1 MVSALVVCH
10 SSQRFQKRAAL
21 TDSSALRLPKRAQNI
36 ATAAFRTTAVGVR
49 GCGRWSWTEASRP
62 ERSKIFSACRI
73 RRWSKPSAWRL
84 LVFADAFPFEF
95 GDFFDEALHF
105 LVIVHRLAD
114 AVFPGFGD
122 ADLPRFAIM
131 TLNQIQRG
139 VQFTAGAAAVWLAAS
154 AGTDRQGSAQEPAIV
169 GESSEPGTETALG
182 VG

>member
-1 MVSALVVCH
+1 M
-10 SSQRFQKRAAL
+10 
-21 TDSSALRLPKRAQNI
+21 
-36 ATAAFRTTAVGVR
+36 ATAVFRITAVGVR

-62 ERSKIFSACRI
+62 ESSKIFSAFRT
-73 RRWSKPSAWRL
+73 RRWRKPSAWWL
-84 LVFADAFPFEF
+84 LVFADAFPLEF

-114 AVFPGFGD
+114 AVFPGSGD

-139 VQFTAGAAAVWLAAS
+139 VQFAAGAAAVWLATT
-154 AGTDRQGSAQEPAIV
+154 AGTDRQGTAEEPVIV
-169 GESSEPGTETALG
+169 GELSEPGTETALG